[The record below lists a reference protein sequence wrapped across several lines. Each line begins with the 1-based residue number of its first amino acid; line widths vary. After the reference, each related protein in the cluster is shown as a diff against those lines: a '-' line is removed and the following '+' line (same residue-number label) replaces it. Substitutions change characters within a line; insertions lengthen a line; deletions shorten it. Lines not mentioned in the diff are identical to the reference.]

1 MKLTSEFIS
10 DENFGVMPLYTETCK
25 KIDEAL
31 APIRGVSSNESLA
44 GNFFGRAIVSVLD
57 TFTGLLNTFVTNIT
71 KIHKTLKRSELNEF
85 CQSNRMK
92 VNVVCNCLGKMIG
105 DIKVYAPAGMN
116 TTYCEAIDTLSL
128 IYIQLNAVET
138 ARTMQTALQEVFSKM
153 SKGDKSVTKHI
164 ASASNYIS
172 IVIKASKQAVLK
184 CQKDFGS
191 DRADSVVWHK
201 VYPALTDIKR
211 SIEKL
216 LALESRLQD
225 VNKLTQMA
233 QEMEAVVKGIADLVK
248 EKSTS
253 DLSVSN
259 KDIINIGE
267 TVKQVALVFDSYAM
281 AATRQM
287 SLEHNTVLNIN
298 AIYKGMN

>member
-10 DENFGVMPLYTETCK
+10 DENFGVMPLYTEACK
-25 KIDEAL
+25 QIDDAL
-31 APIRGVSSNESLA
+31 APIKGVSSNESLA

-71 KIHKTLKRSELNEF
+71 KFHKSLKRSELNEF
-85 CQSNRMK
+85 CQ
-92 VNVVCNCLGKMIG
+92 IG
-105 DIKVYAPAGMN
+105 DVKVYAPAGMN
-116 TTYCEAIDTLSL
+116 TTYCEAIDTLGL
-128 IYIQLNAVET
+128 IYIQLNAIET
-138 ARTMQTALQEVFSKM
+138 ARTMQTALQEVFSQM

-172 IVIKASKQAVLK
+172 TVIKASKQAVLK

-216 LALESRLQD
+216 LAMESRLQD

-253 DLSVSN
+253 ELPVAN

-267 TVKQVALVFDSYAM
+267 TAKQVALVFDSYAM

-287 SLEHNTVLNIN
+287 TLEHNTVLNIN
-298 AIYKGMN
+298 SIFKGMN